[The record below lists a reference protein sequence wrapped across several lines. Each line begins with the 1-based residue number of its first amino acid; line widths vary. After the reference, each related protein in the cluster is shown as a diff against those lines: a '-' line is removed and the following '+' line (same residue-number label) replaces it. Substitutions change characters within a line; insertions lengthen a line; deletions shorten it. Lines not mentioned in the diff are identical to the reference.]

1 MQDKQEVLDRFCEAL
16 AALLEAGMQDLTPGA
31 KVRVVQGL
39 EAGELQIALAI
50 QLEPFLAIT
59 YAAPT
64 DRKSGPVELF
74 RVRFDETM
82 H

>member
-1 MQDKQEVLDRFCEAL
+1 ME
-16 AALLEAGMQDLTPGA
+16 DLTPGV

-39 EAGELQIALAI
+39 EAGDLQIALAI
-50 QLEPFLAIT
+50 QLDPFIAIT

-74 RVRFDETM
+74 RVRFDQTM